1 MASFARRWHE
11 ALATASPWWHVA
23 VVALHAVAAITA
35 LAGGLACHL
44 GRNQLVPIVP
54 YALNLSVPASPA
66 QQFRAAAP
74 WAQDGARPLLALNPY
89 MLVMVFEWLTAG
101 FALLYVQHRL
111 VPYLCLGWHTL
122 GVALTAVWIGLSHD
136 SLCPLQDVVVLLLF
150 GRAISLCFW
159 PNERIRPPHAP
170 PAWKLYAPCRS
181 GGRLWLVP
189 PVAHLGNHAAA
200 PPESH
205 ADDNRI
211 MARYDEYAL
220 TAPLL
225 FLSVVALLLP
235 GAPAWLVLSGLFL
248 IAACNLWGV
257 EVHLAFLARWHQ
269 PPRPPLPWAHWLRVV
284 LFAQPWSGQRG
295 QAATVFELSWLC
307 LAAPVLGML
316 YLTWAVWVSPDVPLI
331 ARFMMWNLLVSYC
344 SFGLLPTWVYLTNG
358 HPVPRVLDWVRRDN
372 LGAWLDRLNLMA
384 KLPMPILI
392 AVGLFTRPSGWPACS
407 TS

>member
-220 TAPLL
+220 TAFDQDALGYLL
-225 FLSVVALLLP
+225 KPVDPVRLARAIDRIKRFLGEGHRPSTVLPAIARIPCLAGQNIKLIDTAEVECVRSSEAGVHVVTARGEFLTELTLTVLEAK
-235 GAPAWLVLSGLFL
+235 GDNLVRCHKQFLVNLAHIDEINRQDPTAAFIKTRSGRQ
-248 IAACNLWGV
+248 V
-257 EVHLAFLARWHQ
+257 PVSRRFLA
-269 PPRPPLPWAHWLRVV
+269 PLKER
-284 LFAQPWSGQRG
+284 
-295 QAATVFELSWLC
+295 
-307 LAAPVLGML
+307 LG
-316 YLTWAVWVSPDVPLI
+316 I
-331 ARFMMWNLLVSYC
+331 
-344 SFGLLPTWVYLTNG
+344 
-358 HPVPRVLDWVRRDN
+358 
-372 LGAWLDRLNLMA
+372 
-384 KLPMPILI
+384 
-392 AVGLFTRPSGWPACS
+392 
-407 TS
+407 